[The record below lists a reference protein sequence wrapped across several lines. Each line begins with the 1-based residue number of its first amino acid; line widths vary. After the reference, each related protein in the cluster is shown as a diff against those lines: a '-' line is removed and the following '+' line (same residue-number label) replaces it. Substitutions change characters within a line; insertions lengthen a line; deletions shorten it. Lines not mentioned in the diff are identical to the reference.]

1 MQYGKTTLEVND
13 MNKQIARMLM
23 YMDENGSITTREA
36 MLELGIASPTKRI
49 SEMVRMGIPITKKT
63 VAGVN
68 RYGEIVHF
76 MQYSRGE
83 V

>member
-1 MQYGKTTLEVND
+1 

-36 MLELGIASPTKRI
+36 MLELGIASPTKRM
-49 SEMVRMGIPITKKT
+49 SEIVRMGIPIVKKT
-63 VAGVN
+63 VSGVN
-68 RYGEIVHF
+68 RYGELVHF
-76 MQYSRGE
+76 TQYSRGE